1 MSKLKMLPLK
11 MLGGGAGLF
20 AVTFAI
26 YFFNL
31 DMKFLAY
38 CVEPFCFGTM
48 TGFPASSMYDLV

>member
-1 MSKLKMLPLK
+1 MSKLRMLPLK

-31 DMKFLAY
+31 DMKFLSA
-38 CVEPFCFGTM
+38 CVEPILLKH
-48 TGFPASSMYDLV
+48 YDKIPRKHYL